1 MERIAQEAQA
11 QKGKEIMKRKPHS
24 YWTFEAI
31 HAVAEKCQTRNEFQ
45 KTYGAAYMKA
55 YLGGYL
61 DRVTKH
67 MPKRKQNRFIIRTY
81 DALGLQQIA
90 RQVTNR
96 SQLQKQ
102 SRGAYYAAQRFGVL
116 DTLLPKKPRKGA
128 L

>member
-1 MERIAQEAQA
+1 
-11 QKGKEIMKRKPHS
+11 
-24 YWTFEAI
+24 
-31 HAVAEKCQTRNEFQ
+31 
-45 KTYGAAYMKA
+45 MKA

-102 SRGAYYAAQRFGVL
+102 SRGADYAAQRFGVL